1 MAAPYKSKFTGKQ
14 IDDLLAII
22 QEKQDILKDMSV
34 TKEGDLMYKGYPVV
48 LDIPEIE
55 EQTEE

>member
-22 QEKQDILKDMSV
+22 QEKQDILNDMSL

-48 LDIPEIE
+48 LDIPEEQSE
-55 EQTEE
+55 E